1 MQIYESCTGNI
12 YIAEDGYSPERCGFC
27 GDTDNYLGSYRKG
40 NLKSIGETLIELM
53 LEYDS
58 EYVKEIYKEICT
70 EEKITE
76 IQKKDRN
83 NFWIVGGKTMNELQ
97 ILGNENIMTSLEI
110 SEITGKRHDQ
120 ILRDIR
126 DEIEKLE
133 KQGIGAEHIFVLGEY
148 LDKNN
153 QKRPMYSLT
162 KEGVLQLAARYDA
175 VVRFK
180 LIEKATKPRE
190 YTQKELLLMQL
201 ESIEKIEK
209 LQLENKQQAQQLIEQ
224 APKVEFYNDVTESKT
239 ATDIGTVSKLLN
251 FKNVGRNTL
260 FDILRKQGIL
270 QSNNIPYQKYV
281 DNGYFRVIES
291 KWNDYVTGDVKI
303 SFKTVVYQKGIEYIA
318 KILRELGYQKIE
330 VA

>member
-1 MQIYESCTGNI
+1 
-12 YIAEDGYSPERCGFC
+12 
-27 GDTDNYLGSYRKG
+27 
-40 NLKSIGETLIELM
+40 
-53 LEYDS
+53 
-58 EYVKEIYKEICT
+58 
-70 EEKITE
+70 
-76 IQKKDRN
+76 
-83 NFWIVGGKTMNELQ
+83 MNELQ

-180 LIEKATKPRE
+180 LIEKATKTRE

-209 LQLENKQQAQQLIEQ
+209 LQLENKEQAQQLIEQ
-224 APKVEFYNDVTESKT
+224 APKIEFYNDVTGSETT
-239 ATDIGTVSKLLN
+239 AEIGTVAKILG
-251 FKNVGRNTL
+251 FKNVGRNIL

-270 QSNNIPYQKYV
+270 KADNIPYQKYV

-291 KWNDYVTGDVKI
+291 KWNDYITGDVKI

-318 KILRELGYQKIE
+318 KLLRELGYQKIE
-330 VA
+330 AA

>member
-1 MQIYESCTGNI
+1 
-12 YIAEDGYSPERCGFC
+12 
-27 GDTDNYLGSYRKG
+27 
-40 NLKSIGETLIELM
+40 
-53 LEYDS
+53 
-58 EYVKEIYKEICT
+58 
-70 EEKITE
+70 
-76 IQKKDRN
+76 
-83 NFWIVGGKTMNELQ
+83 MNELQ

-110 SEITGKRHDQ
+110 AELTGKEHNK

-126 DEIEKLE
+126 DEIEKLK
-133 KQGIGAEHIFVLGEY
+133 KQGIRAETIFGLGEY

-153 QKRPMYSLT
+153 QKRPMYNLT

-180 LIEKATKPRE
+180 LIEKATKTRE

-209 LQLENKQQAQQLIEQ
+209 LQIENKEQAQKLIEQ
-224 APKVEFYNDVTESKT
+224 APKIEFYNDVTGSETT
-239 ATDIGTVSKLLN
+239 AEIGTVAKILG
-251 FKNVGRNTL
+251 FKNVGRNIL

-270 QSNNIPYQKYV
+270 KADNIPYPRYV

-291 KWNDYVTGDVKI
+291 KWNDYMTGDVKI

-318 KILRELGYQKIE
+318 KMLKELGYQKIE

>member
-1 MQIYESCTGNI
+1 
-12 YIAEDGYSPERCGFC
+12 
-27 GDTDNYLGSYRKG
+27 
-40 NLKSIGETLIELM
+40 
-53 LEYDS
+53 
-58 EYVKEIYKEICT
+58 
-70 EEKITE
+70 
-76 IQKKDRN
+76 
-83 NFWIVGGKTMNELQ
+83 MNELQ

-110 SEITGKRHDQ
+110 AELTGKEHNK

-133 KQGIGAEHIFVLGEY
+133 KQGIRAETIFGLGEY

-153 QKRPMYSLT
+153 QKRPMYNLT

-180 LIEKATKPRE
+180 LIEKATKTRE

-209 LQLENKQQAQQLIEQ
+209 LQFENKEQAQQLIEQ
-224 APKVEFYNDVTESKT
+224 APKVEFYNDVTGSETT
-239 ATDIGTVSKLLN
+239 AEIGTVAKILG
-251 FKNVGRNTL
+251 FKNVVRNIL

-270 QSNNIPYQKYV
+270 KSDNIPYQKYV

-291 KWNDYVTGDVKI
+291 KWNDYITGDVKI

-318 KILRELGYQKIE
+318 KLLRELGYQKIE

>member
-1 MQIYESCTGNI
+1 MQILTNTKFLQTVVTIFSL
-12 YIAEDGYSPERCGFC
+12 
-27 GDTDNYLGSYRKG
+27 YLLYKLNKKIKHLDKRRK
-40 NLKSIGETLIELM
+40 S
-53 LEYDS
+53 
-58 EYVKEIYKEICT
+58 
-70 EEKITE
+70 
-76 IQKKDRN
+76 
-83 NFWIVGGKTMNELQ
+83 MNELQ

-110 SEITGKRHDQ
+110 AELTGKEHNK

-133 KQGIGAEHIFVLGEY
+133 KQGIRAETIFGLGEY

-201 ESIEKIEK
+201 KSIEKIEK

-224 APKVEFYNDVTESKT
+224 APKVEFYNDVTGSETT
-239 ATDIGTVSKLLN
+239 AEIGTVAKILG
-251 FKNVGRNTL
+251 FKNVGRNIL

-270 QSNNIPYQKYV
+270 KADNIPYQRYV
-281 DNGYFRVIES
+281 DNGYFRVI
-291 KWNDYVTGDVKI
+291 
-303 SFKTVVYQKGIEYIA
+303 
-318 KILRELGYQKIE
+318 
-330 VA
+330 

>member
-1 MQIYESCTGNI
+1 
-12 YIAEDGYSPERCGFC
+12 
-27 GDTDNYLGSYRKG
+27 
-40 NLKSIGETLIELM
+40 
-53 LEYDS
+53 
-58 EYVKEIYKEICT
+58 
-70 EEKITE
+70 
-76 IQKKDRN
+76 
-83 NFWIVGGKTMNELQ
+83 MNELQ
-97 ILGNENIMTSLEI
+97 ILGNENIITSLEI

-224 APKVEFYNDVTESKT
+224 APKVEFYNDVTGSETT
-239 ATDIGTVSKLLN
+239 AEIGTVAKILG
-251 FKNVGRNTL
+251 FKNVGRNIL

-270 QSNNIPYQKYV
+270 KSDNIPYQKYV

-291 KWNDYVTGDVKI
+291 KWNDYITGDVKI

-318 KILRELGYQKIE
+318 KLLRELGYQKIE

>member
-1 MQIYESCTGNI
+1 
-12 YIAEDGYSPERCGFC
+12 
-27 GDTDNYLGSYRKG
+27 
-40 NLKSIGETLIELM
+40 
-53 LEYDS
+53 
-58 EYVKEIYKEICT
+58 
-70 EEKITE
+70 
-76 IQKKDRN
+76 
-83 NFWIVGGKTMNELQ
+83 MNELQ

-110 SEITGKRHDQ
+110 AELTGKEHNK

-133 KQGIGAEHIFVLGEY
+133 KQGIRAETIFGLGEY

-201 ESIEKIEK
+201 KSIEKIEK

-224 APKVEFYNDVTESKT
+224 APKVEFYNDVTGSETT
-239 ATDIGTVSKLLN
+239 AEIGTVAKILG
-251 FKNVGRNTL
+251 FKNVGRNIL

-270 QSNNIPYQKYV
+270 KADNIPYQRYV

-318 KILRELGYQKIE
+318 KMLKELGYQKIE

>member
-1 MQIYESCTGNI
+1 
-12 YIAEDGYSPERCGFC
+12 
-27 GDTDNYLGSYRKG
+27 
-40 NLKSIGETLIELM
+40 
-53 LEYDS
+53 
-58 EYVKEIYKEICT
+58 
-70 EEKITE
+70 
-76 IQKKDRN
+76 
-83 NFWIVGGKTMNELQ
+83 MNELQ

-180 LIEKATKPRE
+180 LIEKATKTRE

-209 LQLENKQQAQQLIEQ
+209 LQLENKEQAQQLIEQ
-224 APKVEFYNDVTESKT
+224 APKIEFYNDVTGSETT
-239 ATDIGTVSKLLN
+239 AEIGTVAKILG
-251 FKNVGRNTL
+251 FKNVGRNIL

-270 QSNNIPYQKYV
+270 KADNIPYQKYV

-291 KWNDYVTGDVKI
+291 KWNDYITGDVKI

-318 KILRELGYQKIE
+318 KLLRELGYQKIE

>member
-1 MQIYESCTGNI
+1 
-12 YIAEDGYSPERCGFC
+12 
-27 GDTDNYLGSYRKG
+27 
-40 NLKSIGETLIELM
+40 
-53 LEYDS
+53 
-58 EYVKEIYKEICT
+58 
-70 EEKITE
+70 
-76 IQKKDRN
+76 
-83 NFWIVGGKTMNELQ
+83 MNELQ

-133 KQGIGAEHIFVLGEY
+133 KQGIGAKHIFVLGEY

-153 QKRPMYSLT
+153 QKRPMYNLT

-180 LIEKATKPRE
+180 LIEKATKTRE

-209 LQLENKQQAQQLIEQ
+209 LQLENKEQAQQLIEQ
-224 APKVEFYNDVTESKT
+224 APKIEFYNDVTGSETT
-239 ATDIGTVSKLLN
+239 AEIGTVAKILG
-251 FKNVGRNTL
+251 FKNVGRNIL

-270 QSNNIPYQKYV
+270 KADNIPYQRYV

-318 KILRELGYQKIE
+318 KLLRELGFQKIE

>member
-1 MQIYESCTGNI
+1 MQILTNTKFLQTVVTIFSL
-12 YIAEDGYSPERCGFC
+12 
-27 GDTDNYLGSYRKG
+27 YLLYKLNKKIKHLDKRRK
-40 NLKSIGETLIELM
+40 S
-53 LEYDS
+53 
-58 EYVKEIYKEICT
+58 
-70 EEKITE
+70 
-76 IQKKDRN
+76 
-83 NFWIVGGKTMNELQ
+83 MNELQ

-110 SEITGKRHDQ
+110 AELTRKEHNK

-133 KQGIGAEHIFVLGEY
+133 KQGIRAETIFGLGEY

-201 ESIEKIEK
+201 KSIEKIEK

-224 APKVEFYNDVTESKT
+224 APKVEFYNDVTGSETT
-239 ATDIGTVSKLLN
+239 AEIGTVAKILG
-251 FKNVGRNTL
+251 FKNVGRNIL

-270 QSNNIPYQKYV
+270 KADNIPYQRYV
-281 DNGYFRVIES
+281 DNGYFRVI
-291 KWNDYVTGDVKI
+291 
-303 SFKTVVYQKGIEYIA
+303 
-318 KILRELGYQKIE
+318 
-330 VA
+330 

>member
-1 MQIYESCTGNI
+1 
-12 YIAEDGYSPERCGFC
+12 
-27 GDTDNYLGSYRKG
+27 
-40 NLKSIGETLIELM
+40 
-53 LEYDS
+53 
-58 EYVKEIYKEICT
+58 
-70 EEKITE
+70 
-76 IQKKDRN
+76 
-83 NFWIVGGKTMNELQ
+83 MNELQ

-110 SEITGKRHDQ
+110 AELTGKEHNK

-133 KQGIGAEHIFVLGEY
+133 KQGIRAETIFGLGEY

-153 QKRPMYSLT
+153 QKRPMFNLT

-201 ESIEKIEK
+201 ESIDKIEK

-224 APKVEFYNDVTESKT
+224 APKVEFYNDVTGSETT
-239 ATDIGTVSKLLN
+239 AEIGTVAKILG
-251 FKNVGRNTL
+251 FKNVGRNIL

-270 QSNNIPYQKYV
+270 KADNIPYQRYV

-318 KILRELGYQKIE
+318 KMLKELGYQKIE

>member
-1 MQIYESCTGNI
+1 
-12 YIAEDGYSPERCGFC
+12 
-27 GDTDNYLGSYRKG
+27 
-40 NLKSIGETLIELM
+40 
-53 LEYDS
+53 
-58 EYVKEIYKEICT
+58 
-70 EEKITE
+70 
-76 IQKKDRN
+76 
-83 NFWIVGGKTMNELQ
+83 MNELQ

-110 SEITGKRHDQ
+110 AELTGKEHNK

-133 KQGIGAEHIFVLGEY
+133 KQGIRAETIFGLGEY

-153 QKRPMYSLT
+153 QKRPMYNLT

-180 LIEKATKPRE
+180 LIEKATKTRE

-209 LQLENKQQAQQLIEQ
+209 LQFENKEQAQQLIEQ
-224 APKVEFYNDVTESKT
+224 APKVEFYNDVTGSETT
-239 ATDIGTVSKLLN
+239 AEIGTVAKILG
-251 FKNVGRNTL
+251 FKNVGRNIL

-270 QSNNIPYQKYV
+270 KSDNIPYQKYV

-291 KWNDYVTGDVKI
+291 KWNDYITGDVKI

-318 KILRELGYQKIE
+318 KLLRELGYQKIE